1 MRITFQNE
9 FILNFVGL
17 NNYPYLSF
25 MDEITQIRLGQKI
38 RKIREIKGL
47 KQEAVAKEI
56 GLTLNAYG
64 KLERGET
71 RLSVERLQQI
81 SNVFEVPVTSILEMD
96 EGVSFNFSQNTFHN
110 SNGGV
115 LHQHASESNNE
126 VSLLHGQIEVLQ
138 GVIAKMEIIIATQEK
153 IIQRLEK

>member
-1 MRITFQNE
+1 
-9 FILNFVGL
+9 
-17 NNYPYLSF
+17 

-38 RKIREIKGL
+38 RKIREIKGM
-47 KQEAVAKEI
+47 KQETIANEI

-71 RLSVERLQQI
+71 RLTVERLQQI
-81 SNVFEVPVTSILEMD
+81 SKVFDVPMTSILEMD

-115 LHQHASESNNE
+115 LHQHASEQSNE
-126 VSLLHGQIEVLQ
+126 VAILQ
-138 GVIAKMEIIIATQEK
+138 SQVETLKGVIARMEQVIIAQEK
-153 IIQRLEK
+153 LIQRLENS